1 MDQNQILILVLAATA
16 ALVTYKLTNFN
27 NPQDVKNAIPIY
39 NTGYKKTPRRG
50 DNSVNTGDV
59 WMRAATSPN
68 SSIEVSDNLQRIL
81 EKKYSRFRYCHICEE
96 IIQLINIHIKS
107 NSTFQYFRAP
117 AVVLCNRVSPLAG
130 FDHSICNGI
139 IDTYGPPLLYVAD
152 QLVLDPHTTCKKMS
166 FCVPKLITNQ
176 QSSKFH
182 SFTQDEPQIEI
193 VDPMSPKMTSTK
205 PSERDK
211 PTETLRVLQISDIHV
226 DKFYKPGSP
235 SNCDIFLC
243 CHEDVNGTEPAGYY
257 GEYNCDLPWW
267 TVDVLVD
274 SIKQIE
280 PPPDFIIYTGDS
292 PPHDVWKQNWKG
304 QLATDRDVI
313 DFLND
318 RFDGINIYPTLG
330 NHESFPA
337 NLYYSPLRDYQK
349 LNKRSLHLWKKLFPL
364 PKDQKTNIKE
374 AAYYTALVK
383 PGLRILS
390 FNTNYGYTFNFYAL
404 LNWKNP
410 TLDAQRRFMKKTLTK
425 AKINGEKVIIIGHIP
440 PGDVPNTF
448 DEYGQFYTQLVTN
461 YSDIIVL
468 QLFGHTHRD
477 QYEMI
482 LPDPTESITSG
493 VAFIAPSVTTFMGQN
508 PAYRIYHLDPVTF
521 VPVDYDQYY
530 LNITKANADHNPVVE
545 KLYSAKEEYQLKDLS
560 PQSFLELSKRFKS
573 NETLVQRYLRNMYA
587 GSDAMGDCD
596 IGCKHITICETLS
609 SSLTAWL
616 TCVSSL
622 NI

>member
-1 MDQNQILILVLAATA
+1 M
-16 ALVTYKLTNFN
+16 LVTYKVTNSI
-27 NPQDVKNAIPIY
+27 NPQDADNVIP
-39 NTGYKKTPRRG
+39 TGYKKTQSRG

-59 WMRAATSPN
+59 CGSAATSPN
-68 SSIEVSDNLQRIL
+68 VSDNLQKIL
-81 EKKYSRFRYCHICEE
+81 EKKYSRFLYCHICEE
-96 IIQLINIHIKS
+96 FIKLINIHITS

-117 AVVLCNRVSPLAG
+117 AVVLCSRVSQLAG
-130 FDHSICNGI
+130 FGHSICNGI
-139 IDTYGPPLLYVAD
+139 IDTYGPTILYVAD
-152 QLVLDPHTTCKKMS
+152 QLILDPQTTCRELS
-166 FCVPKLITNQ
+166 FCVPKLISNQ

-182 SFTQDEPQIEI
+182 RFTQDKPQIQL
-193 VDPMSPKMTSTK
+193 DYPMSPEMTSK
-205 PSERDK
+205 GDK
-211 PTETLRVLQISDIHV
+211 PTKTLSVLQISDIHV

-235 SNCDIFLC
+235 SNCDIYLC
-243 CHEDVNGTEPAGYY
+243 CHEDVNGTKPAGYY
-257 GEYNCDLPWW
+257 GEYSCDLPWW

-292 PPHDVWKQNWKG
+292 PPHDIWKESWKG

-337 NLYYSPLRDYQK
+337 NLYYSPLPDYQQ
-349 LNKRSLHLWKKLFPL
+349 LNRLSLHLWKKLFPL

-410 TLDAQRRFMKKTLTK
+410 TRDAQRIFMEKTLAK
-425 AKINGEKVIIIGHIP
+425 AKTNGEKVIIIGHIP

-448 DEYGQFYTQLVTN
+448 DDYGQFYTNLVTK
-461 YSDIIVL
+461 YSDVIVL
-468 QLFGHTHRD
+468 QLFGHTHSD

-482 LPDPTESITSG
+482 LPDPTEPKASG
-493 VAFIAPSVTTFMGQN
+493 VVFIAPSVTTFTGQN

-521 VPVDYDQYY
+521 VAVDYDQYY
-530 LNITKANADHNPVVE
+530 LNITKANANHNPVVE
-545 KLYSAKEEYQLKDLS
+545 KLYSAKEEYQLKDLG
-560 PQSFLELSKRFKS
+560 PQSFLDLSIRFRS
-573 NETLVQRYLRNMYA
+573 NETLFQRYLRNMYA
-587 GSDAMGDCD
+587 GSGANSDCD
-596 IGCKHITICETLS
+596 TGCKDITICETLS
-609 SSLTAWL
+609 SSVTSWL
-616 TCVSSL
+616 TCVSGL
-622 NI
+622 NL